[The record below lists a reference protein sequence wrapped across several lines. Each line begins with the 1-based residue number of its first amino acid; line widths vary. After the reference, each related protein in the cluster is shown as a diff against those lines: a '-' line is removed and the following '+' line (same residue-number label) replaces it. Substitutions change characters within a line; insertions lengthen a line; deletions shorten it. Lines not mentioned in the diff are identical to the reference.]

1 MAAHPYAMIYTKTI
15 GQLEIPGMTQRMMF
29 ALIAASAIGLG
40 GCAPYQGQNEQA
52 GMVIGG
58 LLGGVLGSQVGG
70 GSGRTAAIIA
80 GTLIGS
86 HVGSRVGLSMDD
98 MDRMRTAQS
107 LETVRT
113 GVPSQ
118 WRNPDTGNQYTVV
131 PTRTYNS
138 ASGPCR
144 EYSMDAV
151 IGGRNEKVYGT
162 ACRTPDG
169 DWEINN

>member
-1 MAAHPYAMIYTKTI
+1 MRRKT
-15 GQLEIPGMTQRMMF
+15 LLTF
-29 ALIAASAIGLG
+29 IAASAFAVA
-40 GCAPYQGQNEQA
+40 GCTPYQGQNEQA

-86 HVGSRVGLSMDD
+86 HVGSRVGITMDEV
-98 MDRMRTAQS
+98 DRMRTAQS

-131 PTRTYNS
+131 PTRTYNT

-144 EYSMDAV
+144 EYTMDAV

-162 ACRTPDG
+162 ACRTADG
-169 DWEINN
+169 DWQIQQ

>member
-1 MAAHPYAMIYTKTI
+1 
-15 GQLEIPGMTQRMMF
+15 MTQRLMIT
-29 ALIAASAIGLG
+29 LIAASVITLG
-40 GCAPYQGQNEQA
+40 GCTPYQGQNEQA

-86 HVGSRVGLSMDD
+86 HVGTRVGINMDEV
-98 MDRMRTAQS
+98 DRMHTAQS

-131 PTRTYNS
+131 PTRTYDS
-138 ASGPCR
+138 TSGPCR
-144 EYSMDAV
+144 EYTMDAV

-162 ACRTPDG
+162 ACRTSDG
-169 DWEINN
+169 DWEIEN